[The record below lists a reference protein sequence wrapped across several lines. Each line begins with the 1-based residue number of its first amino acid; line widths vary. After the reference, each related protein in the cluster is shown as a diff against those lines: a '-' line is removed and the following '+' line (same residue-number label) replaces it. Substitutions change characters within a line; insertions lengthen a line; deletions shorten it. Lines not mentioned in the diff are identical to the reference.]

1 MSFFI
6 NIIGFDFPIF
16 GLRLRWLI
24 LRRIYY
30 KISRHPFMP
39 SFSTS
44 IYMNTTTKTT
54 LATVAIVSALA
65 LVIAPSL
72 MATVSAAPNTVC
84 VKKTGN
90 GGTVSPPGQDQ
101 PNTPPGKANCPPPFK
116 AKNEN
121 AVK

>member
-1 MSFFI
+1 MFSYQLSCISFLINPLGPSSYKYTLNDLAILYFNSPIGSYI
-6 NIIGFDFPIF
+6 NI
-16 GLRLRWLI
+16 
-24 LRRIYY
+24 
-30 KISRHPFMP
+30 KNNISG
-39 SFSTS
+39 SC
-44 IYMNTTTKTT
+44 YC
-54 LATVAIVSALA
+54 SALA